1 VAKTQEVTLDAQA
14 PPPRGFWLA
23 SRTTSSPISSEI
35 GGRPVSRVGPPAFH
49 QPPAQGQQG
58 ARRHDPM
65 STKVLRQQSSQD
77 GDHSAVSPI
86 RFRARDLTAQD
97 RDLVPQYR

>member
-1 VAKTQEVTLDAQA
+1 LTPDLDFFVAHSA
-14 PPPRGFWLA
+14 PLTGL
-23 SRTTSSPISSEI
+23 
-35 GGRPVSRVGPPAFH
+35 
-49 QPPAQGQQG
+49 G
-58 ARRHDPM
+58 AM

-77 GDHSAVSPI
+77 GNHSAVSSI